1 MKAHRVLCSLLCLAS
16 LAGCH
21 RMGLDNPGRDTL
33 LPSGGL
39 RLTPHFNVSY
49 VDMVLIGGAVALV
62 YKVVDPM
69 APAWEIEETRR
80 EGNLVSYRL
89 SMQRISSGGEGEARL
104 VLARRAAELARERGM
119 QGYQLIHYSESIDSR
134 LFLPRRMAEAD
145 VALIAAPAI
154 KPLPKIEPKL
164 EPKPE
169 GKVDA
174 GIKPVPVLLPESAS
188 KPEAEPRP
196 GTPVPAL
203 SLR

>member
-1 MKAHRVLCSLLCLAS
+1 MKAHRLLCSVLCLAS
-16 LAGCH
+16 LAACH
-21 RMGLDNPGRDTL
+21 RIGLDNPVRGSL
-33 LPSGGL
+33 LPSGNL

-62 YKVVDPM
+62 YDVVDPM
-69 APAWEIEETRR
+69 APAWEIQETRR

-119 QGYQLIHYSESIDSR
+119 QGYQLIHYTESIDSR

-145 VALIAAPAI
+145 VALIAVPAI
-154 KPLPKIEPKL
+154 KPLPKSEPKL
-164 EPKPE
+164 EAKPE
-169 GKVDA
+169 GKADGGVN
-174 GIKPVPVLLPESAS
+174 PVPQPAPAL

-196 GTPVPAL
+196 GNPVPAL